1 MASAIL
7 SNESYV
13 IDQAILEDLV
23 TEIDPSLEGR
33 PEAWTRATIA
43 IVQPHLEALV
53 AAYRDACKTHAG
65 GQAARLFLQNMLSAE
80 EA

>member
-13 IDQAILEDLV
+13 IDQAILEDLII
-23 TEIDPSLEGR
+23 EIDPSLEER
-33 PEAWTRATIA
+33 PEVWTRATIA

-53 AAYRDACKTHAG
+53 SAYRNACKTHAG
-65 GQAARLFLQNMLSAE
+65 RRAAQLFLENMLAAE
-80 EA
+80 A